1 MKRFVAERSIQ
12 NTYANLNTVNAVSGI
27 QAAESLNE
35 IAQFTVR
42 DRFAVAAMN
51 AIIQVYDK
59 SGFQPSAPD
68 DIAERAYL
76 YADAML
82 KARQNEIH
90 K

>member
-1 MKRFVAERSIQ
+1 MNRSQAEKIAGKSYHSV
-12 NTYANLNTVNAVSGI
+12 NTLNAASQI

-42 DRFAVAAMN
+42 DRFAGLIM
-51 AIIQVYDK
+51 QGLLSSHQCYPLGCSFDE
-59 SGFQPSAPD
+59 D
-68 DIAERAYL
+68 DTAERAYR

-82 KARQNEIH
+82 KARG

>member
-1 MKRFVAERSIQ
+1 MNRYKAEQQINSRYTFDQLNAQSHIQ
-12 NTYANLNTVNAVSGI
+12 S
-27 QAAESLNE
+27 AESLNE

-42 DRFAVAAMN
+42 DRFAQAAMD
-51 AIIQVYDK
+51 AIIRVYDR

-68 DIAERAYL
+68 QIAERAYL

-82 KARQNEIH
+82 KARE

>member
-1 MKRFVAERSIQ
+1 MNRSQAERTVA
-12 NTYANLNTVNAVSGI
+12 NKYANLDTINAASAVQS
-27 QAAESLNE
+27 AESLNE

-51 AIIQVYDK
+51 AMIQVYDK
-59 SGFQPSAPD
+59 SCFQPAAPD
-68 DIAERAYL
+68 DIAERAYR

-82 KARQNEIH
+82 KARG